1 MTHKITCPSRFL
13 AALTLSAVCVP
24 AWATQSVPEGMLD
37 QPHDIVVT
45 APTLAG
51 SVNIAIPADVVLDS
65 AGIQSYG
72 VSSVADLLSALSA
85 QTRSGRGRGD
95 GRPVVLLN
103 GKRISGFAELRD
115 LPSEAIQR
123 VEILPED
130 VALRYGYAADQRVI
144 NFILRPGFKAVTL
157 EGEIG
162 GPTSG
167 GRTDLQV
174 ETGLVRIGQK
184 GRVNLDAEYSR
195 TGSILESERGIVAS
209 GADQTAYR
217 TLSPTLDA
225 LKLNAVVNQMLPG
238 DVGATF
244 SLQHER
250 TDNQALLGLRSGVSA
265 VVPLE
270 RDTRARTVSGGL
282 SLDGRLSQFN
292 WTANV
297 SAQRTTTRTLTDQN
311 GASLSGRDDAKS
323 RLSVG
328 TAVLSATGPVLALP
342 AGPAT
347 INLTAGFDTRDIVS
361 TATRSGVLTNG
372 SIGRNDLNGR
382 INLDIPL
389 TSRRRAVADVVGDI
403 SINVNGGIHDL
414 SDFGTLTSYGY
425 GMTWSPV
432 RGVTLLTS
440 YVAEDIAP
448 TPSQLGDP
456 VILTPN
462 ALVYDY
468 VRGETAL
475 VSITSGGNPLL
486 RGEKRRDTKLG
497 LTYEPQWLEGL
508 TLTGNYFRNHSTDPV
523 AAFPALTPVV
533 AAAFSQRFTRNAA
546 GQLVAL
552 DQRALNF
559 LATRSEQLRWGLS
572 FQKQFGQF
580 GGGSGGGPGGPGSR
594 GGGFGPFGGGQG
606 GRWSV
611 SLYHNIKFL
620 DEIDVAANAPTLDL
634 LGGDAVGQT
643 GGTPRQMLEL
653 EGGWFFKGIGFRVN
667 GAHQTATNVR
677 IGGASDALHFSDLT
691 TLNLRLF
698 VNFDQRPS
706 VLKTLAL
713 LKGTRLAIR
722 IDNLLNDIQNVRDA
736 NAGVPVR
743 YQRGYLDPVG
753 RRIEVSLRK
762 IF

>member
-1 MTHKITCPSRFL
+1 MTQKITSPRSAL
-13 AALTLSAVCVP
+13 AALALSAACAP
-24 AWATQSVPEGMLD
+24 AWATQSVPDDAADPM
-37 QPHDIVVT
+37 QDIIVT
-45 APTLAG
+45 APALAG

-65 AGIQSYG
+65 AAIQSYG

-167 GRTDLQV
+167 GRTDLEF

-184 GRVNLDAEYSR
+184 GRVNLDAEYTR
-195 TGSILESERGIVAS
+195 TGSILESERGVVAS
-209 GADQTAYR
+209 GTDQTAYR

-225 LKLNAVVNQMLPG
+225 LKLNAVVNQTLPG

-244 SLQHER
+244 SLQHDR
-250 TDNQALLGLRSGVSA
+250 TDNQALLGLRTGVA
-265 VVPLE
+265 AIVPLE
-270 RDTRARTVSGGL
+270 RDTRARNVSGGL

-292 WTANV
+292 WTANA

-311 GASLSGRDDAKS
+311 GTSPSGRDDAKS
-323 RLSVG
+323 RLTVG
-328 TAVLSATGPVLALP
+328 SAVLSATGPLIALP

-347 INLTAGFDTRDIVS
+347 VNLTAGFDARDIVS
-361 TATRSGVLTNG
+361 TSTRSGVLTNG
-372 SIGRNDLNGR
+372 SIGRDDLNGR
-382 INLDIPL
+382 VNLDIPL
-389 TSRRRAVADVVGDI
+389 TSRRRAVAAVVGDV
-403 SINVNGGIHDL
+403 SINVNGGIRDL
-414 SDFGTLTSYGY
+414 SDFGRLTSYGY
-425 GMTWSPV
+425 GLTWSPV
-432 RGVTLLTS
+432 RGLTLLTS
-440 YVAEDIAP
+440 YVAEEAAP

-462 ALVYDY
+462 ALVFDY

-475 VSITSGGNPLL
+475 VTLTSGGNALL
-486 RGEKRRDTKLG
+486 RGEKRRDTKFG

-508 TLTGNYFRNHSTDPV
+508 TLTGNYFRNRSTDPV
-523 AAFPALTPVV
+523 AAFPALTPVI
-533 AAAFSQRFTRNAA
+533 AAAFSQRVTRNAA

-559 LATRSEQLRWGLS
+559 LATRSDQLRWGLS
-572 FQKQFGQF
+572 FQKQFGQA
-580 GGGSGGGPGGPGSR
+580 GPGSGGAGARGPR
-594 GGGFGPFGGGQG
+594 GGGFGSFGGGQG

-611 SLYHNIKFL
+611 SLYHVVKFL

-634 LGGDAVGQT
+634 LGGDAIAQT
-643 GGTPRQMLEL
+643 GGAPRHTLEL

-677 IGGASDALHFSDLT
+677 IGSASDALQFSDLT
-691 TLNLRLF
+691 TLNLRMF
-698 VNFDQRPS
+698 INFDQRPS
-706 VLKTLAL
+706 VLKAVPM

-736 NAGVPVR
+736 NGLVPVR

-753 RRIEVSLRK
+753 RRVEVSLRK

>member
-1 MTHKITCPSRFL
+1 MTQKITSPRSAL
-13 AALTLSAVCVP
+13 AALALSAACAP
-24 AWATQSVPEGMLD
+24 AWATQSVPDDAADPM
-37 QPHDIVVT
+37 QDIIVT
-45 APTLAG
+45 APALAG

-65 AGIQSYG
+65 AAIQSYG

-167 GRTDLQV
+167 GRTDLEF

-184 GRVNLDAEYSR
+184 GRVNLDAEYTR
-195 TGSILESERGIVAS
+195 TGSILESERGVVAS
-209 GADQTAYR
+209 GTDQTAYR

-225 LKLNAVVNQMLPG
+225 LKLNAVVNQTLPG

-244 SLQHER
+244 SLQHDR
-250 TDNQALLGLRSGVSA
+250 TDNQALLGLRTGVA
-265 VVPLE
+265 AIVPLE
-270 RDTRARTVSGGL
+270 RDTRARNVSGGL

-292 WTANV
+292 WTANA

-311 GASLSGRDDAKS
+311 GTSPSGRDDAKS
-323 RLSVG
+323 RLTVG
-328 TAVLSATGPVLALP
+328 SAVLSATGPLIALP

-347 INLTAGFDTRDIVS
+347 VNLTAGFDARDIVS
-361 TATRSGVLTNG
+361 TSTRSGVLTNG
-372 SIGRNDLNGR
+372 SIGRDDLNGR
-382 INLDIPL
+382 VNLDIPL
-389 TSRRRAVADVVGDI
+389 TSRRRAVAAVVGDV
-403 SINVNGGIHDL
+403 SINVNGGIRDL
-414 SDFGTLTSYGY
+414 SDFGRLTSYGY
-425 GMTWSPV
+425 GLTWSPV

-440 YVAEDIAP
+440 YVSEEAAP

-462 ALVYDY
+462 ALVFDY

-475 VSITSGGNPLL
+475 VTLTSGGNALL
-486 RGEKRRDTKLG
+486 RGEKRRDTKFG

-508 TLTGNYFRNHSTDPV
+508 TLTGNYFRNRSTDPV
-523 AAFPALTPVV
+523 AAFPALTPVI
-533 AAAFSQRFTRNAA
+533 AAAFSQRVTRNAA

-559 LATRSEQLRWGLS
+559 LATRSDQLRWGLS
-572 FQKQFGQF
+572 FQKQFGQA
-580 GGGSGGGPGGPGSR
+580 GPGSGGAGARGPR
-594 GGGFGPFGGGQG
+594 GGGFGSFGGGQG

-611 SLYHNIKFL
+611 SLYHVVKFL

-634 LGGDAVGQT
+634 LGGDAIAQT
-643 GGTPRQMLEL
+643 GGAPRHTLEL

-677 IGGASDALHFSDLT
+677 IGSVADALQFSDLT
-691 TLNLRLF
+691 TLNLRMF
-698 VNFDQRPS
+698 INFDQRPA
-706 VLKTLAL
+706 VLKAVPM
-713 LKGTRLAIR
+713 LKGTRLALR
-722 IDNLLNDIQNVRDA
+722 FDNLLNDIQNVRDA
-736 NAGVPVR
+736 NGLVPVR

-753 RRIEVSLRK
+753 RRVEVSLRK